1 MCLVARRETA
11 GSTDCDK
18 KIKCLEGN
26 KARHLTTILLTT
38 VGVAQLVERWT
49 VTPEVA
55 GSNPVAHPTFQ
66 QSTYAAEM

>member
-1 MCLVARRETA
+1 M
-11 GSTDCDK
+11 
-18 KIKCLEGN
+18 
-26 KARHLTTILLTT
+26 

-66 QSTYAAEM
+66 QSVCGFEIPRCVRTLHAGRIQVHVTA